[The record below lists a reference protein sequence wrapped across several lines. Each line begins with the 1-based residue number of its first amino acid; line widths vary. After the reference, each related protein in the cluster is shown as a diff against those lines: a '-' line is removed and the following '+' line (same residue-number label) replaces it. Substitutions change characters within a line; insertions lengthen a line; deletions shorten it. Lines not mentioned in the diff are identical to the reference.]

1 MTAEMTEDYNE
12 RTTITAWRWGVGSVG
27 MFIGGGSGA
36 ADRGAVLYRRGGPQ
50 RLQDRCHCHDSDVL
64 APGDTGCVHDA

>member
-27 MFIGGGSGA
+27 MFIGGA
-36 ADRGAVLYRRGGPQ
+36 
-50 RLQDRCHCHDSDVL
+50 L
-64 APGDTGCVHDA
+64 APLIVGQFSTG